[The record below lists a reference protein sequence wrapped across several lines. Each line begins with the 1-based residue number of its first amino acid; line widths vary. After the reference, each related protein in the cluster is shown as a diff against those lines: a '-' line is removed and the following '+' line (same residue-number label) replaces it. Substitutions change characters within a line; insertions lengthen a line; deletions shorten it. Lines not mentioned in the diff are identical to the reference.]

1 MLMEEMKAHLYGV
14 YGSLVDDTYFKL
26 FEEVINQNRID
37 KERDGLWDEKDI
49 FLITY
54 GDTFMKEDE
63 IPLKSLHY
71 FLIRYFKDLF
81 STVHILPFFPYSS
94 DDGFAVLDFYNVNPE
109 LGEWENIKTIS
120 QDFRLM
126 ADLVV
131 NHASSQGI
139 WFRQFLMDES
149 PGKDYFFVPEDDF
162 NSKLVVRP
170 RSTPLV
176 TNYQSLNGVKKAW
189 TTFSADQVDLNYHN
203 PMLLLEVIKIVLW
216 YVSKGAR
223 VIRLDAIAFIWKAS
237 ATPCVHQFETHEI
250 IKLLRLVIDYC
261 APGVILI
268 TETNVPH
275 PENISYFGR
284 GDEAHM
290 VYQFPL
296 PPLLLFT
303 MNMGNA
309 GALTRWASSLDDPGK
324 NRTWFNFTAS
334 HDGIGVRPLE
344 GLVSRAEIDG
354 LVDNMINF
362 GALISNRRR
371 SDGTE
376 EPYEINITYF
386 DAMKGIGNKPDNF
399 QVDRFLCSQLIMM
412 SLKGVPA
419 FDIHSMF
426 ATPNDYNAAAMQI
439 KNRAINRRKYWLYE
453 IESLISGRS
462 YQAGVFRSLQRY
474 IKLRKQQ
481 SAFHPD
487 AAQEILD
494 IGRSFFAFIRS
505 NQETGQQILCIS
517 NISTE
522 ERRIV
527 AVKDIQHYKYDLL
540 TQQTIGSQEIVLQ
553 PYQTVWLV

>member
-1 MLMEEMKAHLYGV
+1 MEEMKAHLYTV
-14 YGSLVDDTYFKL
+14 YGSRVDDNYFKL
-26 FEEVINQNRID
+26 FEELLDQNRTE
-37 KERDGLWDEKDI
+37 KERNTLWDEKDI

-54 GDTFMKEDE
+54 GDTLIREEEM
-63 IPLKSLHY
+63 PLRTLYS
-71 FLIRYFKDLF
+71 FLIHHFREIF
-81 STVHILPFFPYSS
+81 STIHILPFFPYSS
-94 DDGFAVLDFYNVNPE
+94 DDGFAVKDFYRVNPE
-109 LGEWENIKTIS
+109 LGDWEDIRKIS
-120 QDFRLM
+120 HDFRLM

-131 NHASSQGI
+131 NHASSQND
-139 WFRQFLMDES
+139 WFRQFLMGEA
-149 PGKDYFFVPEDDF
+149 PGKEYFFVPEEDF
-162 NSKLVVRP
+162 NTRLVVRP

-176 TNYQSLNGVKKAW
+176 TNYQSVSGVKKAW
-189 TTFSADQVDLNYHN
+189 TTFSADQVDLNYNN
-203 PMLLLEVIKIVLW
+203 PMLLLEVVKIVLW
-216 YVSKGAR
+216 YIHNGAR
-223 VIRLDAIAFIWKAS
+223 VIRLDAIAFIWKS
-237 ATPCVHQFETHEI
+237 SGTPCVHLLETHEI

-261 APGVILI
+261 APDVILI

-275 PENISYFGR
+275 LENISYFGR

-309 GALTRWASSLDDPGK
+309 GALTRWAASLDDPGEK
-324 NRTWFNFTAS
+324 RTWFNFTAS

-344 GLVSRAEIDG
+344 GLVSRAEING

-386 DAMKGIGNKPDNF
+386 DAMKGTGNKPDNF

-419 FDIHSMF
+419 FYIHSMF
-426 ATPNDYNAAAMQI
+426 GTPNDYNAAAMQI
-439 KNRAINRRKYWLYE
+439 KNRAINRRKYWLFE
-453 IESLISGRS
+453 IESIISGRS
-462 YQAGVFRSLQRY
+462 YQAGVFGSLQHF
-474 IKLRKQQ
+474 IKLRKAQ

-494 IGRSFFAFIRS
+494 IGMSFFAFIRS
-505 NQETGQQILCIS
+505 NHETGQTILCIS
-517 NISTE
+517 NISSV

-527 AVKDIQHYKYDLL
+527 AVKDIQHFKYDLL
-540 TQQTIGSQEIVLQ
+540 TRQAIGSQEIVLK

>member
-1 MLMEEMKAHLYGV
+1 MEEMKAHLYAV
-14 YGSLVDDTYFKL
+14 YGAAVDDNYFKL
-26 FEEVINQNRID
+26 FKDLIDQTRISR
-37 KERDGLWDEKDI
+37 ERSELWNEKDI

-54 GDTFMKEDE
+54 GDTFLKEEE
-63 IPLKSLHY
+63 IPLKTLHY
-71 FLIRYFKDLF
+71 FLVRHFKNIF

-94 DDGFAVLDFYNVNPE
+94 DDGFAVKDFYKVNPE
-109 LGEWENIKTIS
+109 LGDWSDIQKIS
-120 QDFRLM
+120 NDFRLM

-131 NHASSQGI
+131 NHASSQSD
-139 WFRQFLMDES
+139 WFRQFLMGEA
-149 PGKDYFFVPEDDF
+149 PGKDYFFVPEEDF
-162 NSKLVVRP
+162 NSRLVVRP

-176 TNYQSLNGVKKAW
+176 TNYQSVNGVKRAW

-203 PMLLLEVIKIVLW
+203 PMLLLEVVKIVLW
-216 YVSKGAR
+216 YIKNGAR
-223 VIRLDAIAFIWKAS
+223 VIRLDAIAFIWKS
-237 ATPCVHQFETHEI
+237 SGTPCVHLFETHEI

-261 APGVILI
+261 APDVILI

-275 PENISYFGR
+275 LENISYFGR

-309 GALTRWASSLDDPGK
+309 GALTRWASSLSDPGE

-344 GLVSRAEIDG
+344 GLVSRAEING
-354 LVDNMINF
+354 MVDNMINF

-419 FDIHSMF
+419 FYIHSMF
-426 ATPNDYNAAAMQI
+426 GTPNDYNAAAMQI

-462 YQAGVFRSLQRY
+462 YQAGVFGSLQHF
-474 IKLRKQQ
+474 IKLRKEQT
-481 SAFHPD
+481 AFHPD
-487 AAQEILD
+487 AGQEILD
-494 IGRSFFAFIRS
+494 IGMSFFAFIRS
-505 NQETGQQILCIS
+505 NIETEQHILCIS
-517 NISTE
+517 NITPG

-527 AVKDIQHYKYDLL
+527 SVKDIQHYKYDLL
-540 TQQTIGSQEIVLQ
+540 SRQTIGSQEIVLK